1 MKEKE
6 LEKILK
12 SLANKRR
19 LTILSLLKSQKEATV
34 GFIAE
39 KLKLS
44 YKATSKHL
52 GILFSVN
59 ILEKDQKGSQMFF
72 KMASNPPEPA
82 RRIINLL

>member
-19 LTILSLLKSQKEATV
+19 LTILSLLKNQKEATV

-39 KLKLS
+39 KIKLS

-52 GILFSVN
+52 GLLSSAN
-59 ILEKDQKGSQMFF
+59 ILEKDQRSSQMFY
-72 KMASNPPEPA
+72 KMSSNTPESA